1 MTVILL
7 RHGRSTSN
15 TAHTLAGRTEGVDL
29 DEKGREQAQAI
40 VERLTGLPIR
50 AIVRSP
56 LLRCRRTV
64 EPLAAALGLDPVVD
78 ERISEVDYG
87 SWTGSKIGD
96 LVKEPLWAVVQQQ
109 PSAAVFPG
117 GEGLAHVQ
125 SRAVAAV
132 REHDR
137 RLAELHKG
145 DVLWLACTHGDVIK
159 AVVADA
165 LGTHL
170 DSFQRITADHYVFS
184 GDGEHGNPEREALE
198 MLFKARGPQPFTIH
212 LTYEIDHI
220 DGLRKADW
228 DKEQTKE
235 KDRKAA
241 GGKKE
246 PRADWWPPKQSLTA
260 FFTPGR
266 LAAGQQIRV
275 VGKSAPHVI
284 DLLDPLGF

>member
-15 TAHTLAGRTEGVDL
+15 TAQTLAGRTDGVDL
-29 DEKGREQAQAI
+29 DEKGQEQAQALVARI
-40 VERLTGLPIR
+40 GSLPIR

-64 EPLAAALGLDPVVD
+64 EPLAAALGLEPIVD

-87 SWTGSKIGD
+87 SWTGRKIGD

-109 PSAAVFPG
+109 PSAAVFPD

-125 SRAVAAV
+125 ARAVEAV

-137 RLAELHKG
+137 RLGEANDG

-159 AVVADA
+159 AIVADA

-170 DSFQRITADHYVFS
+170 DSFQRITADPASMSVIRYTALRPFVVHVNNTGDQLAS
-184 GDGEHGNPEREALE
+184 GLTAKPAKSSDGESKDVP
-198 MLFKARGPQPFTIH
+198 RG
-212 LTYEIDHI
+212 D
-220 DGLRKADW
+220 A
-228 DKEQTKE
+228 
-235 KDRKAA
+235 
-241 GGKKE
+241 
-246 PRADWWPPKQSLTA
+246 
-260 FFTPGR
+260 
-266 LAAGQQIRV
+266 V
-275 VGKSAPHVI
+275 VGGST
-284 DLLDPLGF
+284 D